1 MSIQKEFLK
10 GLIRENPVFSLV
22 IGMCPTMA
30 VTTAAINGMGMGL
43 ATAFVLTCSN
53 ILISLIRRIVPNQVR
68 IPIYI
73 VVIATFTTITDLVMM
88 AFVPDL
94 HRVLGLYIPLIV
106 VNCLILQRAESF
118 ASKSNVL
125 VSMVDGL
132 GMGLGFTLALTL
144 LGSVRELLGSGSVF
158 GVSLLGVSFQPML
171 IMIMA
176 PGAFI
181 TLGLLMGLI
190 NFLRTRRTA

>member
-30 VTTAAINGMGMGL
+30 VTTAAINGIGMGL